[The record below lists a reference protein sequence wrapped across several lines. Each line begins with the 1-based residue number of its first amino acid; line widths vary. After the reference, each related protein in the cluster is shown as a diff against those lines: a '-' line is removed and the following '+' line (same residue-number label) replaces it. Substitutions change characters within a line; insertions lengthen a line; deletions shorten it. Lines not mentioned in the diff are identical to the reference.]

1 MNNYNGDKEE
11 KGGFWSALSGLFRGG
26 ASSMGGASS
35 GIGSA
40 GGLFATK
47 AGIMGM
53 VLGGATIAAGVG
65 VVYNFVGTSSKP
77 VYSPELFQNSYYEEE
92 SNAASQERAQAK
104 DRSSASASTLDM
116 FSEQAKKDGMN
127 GLASETSA
135 EEKDEDASASAEAP
149 ADAPAAA
156 ASAVPA
162 LGGSGEGSSAG
173 RLKASSGFGGSKGAG
188 GGSSSSS
195 MPRLKNAGG
204 LSGGIGGQ
212 FSQMYRAPAGKDGGR
227 VAGMSAMA
235 ARAKSSPK
243 YAVPN
248 FNKKGAHAQAKFAGT
263 LGAKAAYSASDAG
276 ARTSASEAFV
286 GETTGE
292 GDIAA
297 GGEGAGMGG
306 AGIAGGAQLKGN
318 DPSLNKN
325 SSNGVPEVTKSENV
339 SDWAKLEKGIFWT
352 LIGGAVALLAG
363 MGLAKLAKT
372 ASSAAAVGLY
382 LAAEIA
388 AAIAFAAGLAIII
401 MGIIMMTKYKQ
412 TWAGIMYIAS
422 GAYLCYKAARVFF
435 DAKDARATAK
445 EVVANSGEGEG
456 ADTVKEELAPEEGG
470 EADTCEEDDCV
481 DDEAGSGDT
490 GSGDTGSSAESV
502 TKAPTTPAV
511 ETPDAFDKMTDTLGQ
526 NLYQN
531 GVSNSM
537 GNSGIG
543 GTGTTGT
550 TGTTGN

>member
-1 MNNYNGDKEE
+1 MNNYNGGKEE

-26 ASSMGGASS
+26 ASSMGGAS
-35 GIGSA
+35 SA

-292 GDIAA
+292 GDVA
-297 GGEGAGMGG
+297 GAGEGAGMGG
-306 AGIAGGAQLKGN
+306 AGIAGGSQLKGN
-318 DPSLNKN
+318 DPSLNSNK
-325 SSNGVPEVTKSENV
+325 SSGVPPVNPPANV
-339 SDWAKLEKGIFWT
+339 SPWKKLEKAIF
-352 LIGGAVALLAG
+352 IAIISCVALIVAASLIKGVAG
-363 MGLAKLAKT
+363 MWIA
-372 ASSAAAVGLY
+372 
-382 LAAEIA
+382 IA
-388 AAIAFAAGLAIII
+388 AGVVALGIIG
-401 MGIIMMTKYKQ
+401 MGIAMMSKPFSQ
-412 TWAGIMYIAS
+412 TWAGIMYMAA
-422 GAYLCYKAARVFF
+422 GAFLAYEAIKAAI
-435 DAKDARATAK
+435 AARKKPVTVTGAGEVGVKAT
-445 EVVANSGEGEG
+445 
-456 ADTVKEELAPEEGG
+456 
-470 EADTCEEDDCV
+470 
-481 DDEAGSGDT
+481 
-490 GSGDTGSSAESV
+490 
-502 TKAPTTPAV
+502 
-511 ETPDAFDKMTDTLGQ
+511 
-526 NLYQN
+526 
-531 GVSNSM
+531 
-537 GNSGIG
+537 GNSIEKALGTVG
-543 GTGTTGT
+543 GGVTLNAAMSSGSDGFSKTTADK
-550 TGTTGN
+550 